1 MTRPREQQ
9 VGAFLHHQAEELTRI
24 WRLARHTG
32 SKDVFPG
39 CLDGVMGDFFARVG
53 TLLEAGA
60 PAESAWATLEGC
72 IRWPPGIAPAELTG
86 EWDGAR
92 EVLEA
97 ACESV
102 NASPEVMQWLASA
115 VAAAKA
121 GTEQLDAGRAPT
133 RPVRVVTLLVL
144 GSYAPCPRRAR
155 G

>member
-1 MTRPREQQ
+1 VNRPGQRQ
-9 VGAFLHHQAEELTRI
+9 VGAFLRHQAEELTRI

-60 PAESAWATLEGC
+60 PAESAWSTLEGC
-72 IRWPPGIAPAELTG
+72 IRWPPGIAPAELSG

-102 NASPEVMQWLASA
+102 NAVPEVVQWLEGAIAS
-115 VAAAKA
+115 AKA
-121 GTEQLDAGRAPT
+121 GTEQLEAGRAPT
-133 RPVRVVTLLVL
+133 RPERVVTLIIL
-144 GSYAPCPRRAR
+144 GSYAPVPRRAR
-155 G
+155 

>member
-1 MTRPREQQ
+1 VTREQQ

-32 SKDVFPG
+32 RKDVFPG
-39 CLDGVMGDFFARVG
+39 CLDGVMGDFFTRVG

-60 PAESAWATLEGC
+60 PAESVWSTLEGS
-72 IRWPPGIAPAELTG
+72 IRWPPGIAPAELIG

-102 NASPEVMQWLASA
+102 NAAPQVIQWLDTAIT
-115 VAAAKA
+115 AAKA
-121 GTEQLDAGRAPT
+121 GTEQLDAGRSPA
-133 RPVRVVTLLVL
+133 RPERVVTLLVL
-144 GSYAPCPRRAR
+144 GSYAPSPRRNR
-155 G
+155 